1 MNTDLFLYVER
12 VRAFELR
19 AEAERSRLAR
29 TPVRAVRRWEVRLGW
44 ALIEMG
50 LRLVHRRPAHY

>member
-12 VRAFELR
+12 VRALELR
-19 AEAERSRLAR
+19 AEAERSRLAE
-29 TPVRAVRRWEVRLGW
+29 TPVHAARRWETRLGW

-50 LRLVHRRPAHY
+50 LRLVHRRPAHS